1 MDKVRAI
8 IDRFEGEYAICEL
21 EDLRYINILKDKLP
35 KNVKEGDVLLL
46 EGENIILDVEKTKQR
61 SEYIKELTKDL
72 WM

>member
-21 EDLRYINILKDKLP
+21 EDLKYINILKDKLP

-46 EGENIILDVEKTKQR
+46 EGEKVLLDIEKTKKR
-61 SEYIKELTKDL
+61 SEYIKDLTKDL